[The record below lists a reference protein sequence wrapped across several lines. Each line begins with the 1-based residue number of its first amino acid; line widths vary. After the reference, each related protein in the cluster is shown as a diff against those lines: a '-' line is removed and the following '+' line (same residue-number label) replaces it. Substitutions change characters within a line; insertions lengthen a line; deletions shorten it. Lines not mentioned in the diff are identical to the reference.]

1 MRSLR
6 STLALS
12 RLLGALLLASL
23 AGCGHHFE
31 LQSPADFAELDP
43 DAQARRGFA
52 QRAVSADGVV
62 VAVREVDNDRHASR
76 AFWLDAV
83 RNRVRRSGG
92 YALLSES
99 SVRSADGAEGHQL
112 RFGRDEGQRPY
123 DYWVTLFVTESH
135 VFVIEAGGRREHFE
149 ARRAAVEQTIASFR
163 LR

>member
-1 MRSLR
+1 MRSLG
-6 STLALS
+6 STFAIS
-12 RLLGALLLASL
+12 LLLAALS
-23 AGCGHHFE
+23 GCGHHFE
-31 LQSPADFAELDP
+31 LRSPDDFVELDP
-43 DAQARRGFA
+43 GAQARRGFA
-52 QRAVSADGVV
+52 QRAASADGVV
-62 VAVREVDNDRHASR
+62 IAVREVENDRHASR
-76 AFWLDAV
+76 AFWIDAV

-99 SVRSADGAEGHQL
+99 AVRSADGAEGHQL

-149 ARRAAVEQTIASFR
+149 TERADVEQAIASFR